1 VEETGDIV
9 GALDAVGEQGERAVG
24 VGPGPF
30 VALSFFGEVELF
42 AAGEVAGAE
51 LERFEECKCVL
62 AGDGDVLGHG
72 GRDDA
77 KGGVRG
83 SDGNGSEADGGQ
95 EDEPLVVS
103 GQVGILGSC
112 HIVWGAR
119 GSKVVPSTSLGFI
132 AEIDGNETARGRV
145 EFFFLVVFAELSSL
159 VCMTT

>member
-1 VEETGDIV
+1 VEETGAIV

-24 VGPGPF
+24 VGAGPF
-30 VALSFFGEVELF
+30 VALSFGEVDLF

-62 AGDGDVLGHG
+62 AGDGDVLGRG
-72 GRDDA
+72 GRDGA

-83 SDGNGSEADGGQ
+83 SDGSGSEADGSQ

-112 HIVWGAR
+112 HFVWEAR
-119 GSKVVPSTSLGFI
+119 GSKVGPSTTL
-132 AEIDGNETARGRV
+132 D
-145 EFFFLVVFAELSSL
+145 L
-159 VCMTT
+159 